1 MLLLRLLDIL
11 SITLATL
18 VLGVFWGPWVGVT
31 RSIKTF
37 TPDVFLVLVHGLDK
51 NLGGLMGVLFPVTL
65 LSIIPVVLLTIG
77 SPISFFLTLGG
88 LLLFVLALVV
98 TAAVEVPI
106 VTQIRG
112 WTDSTMPADWEQRR
126 DRWLSFHLLRV
137 LPGIAGVILLVA
149 GALWQS

>member
-18 VLGVFWGPWVGVT
+18 VLGVFWGPWLGVT

-37 TPDVFLVLVHGLDK
+37 TPDVFLVLVHRLDK
-51 NLGGLMGVLFPVTL
+51 NLGGPMSVLFPITL
-65 LSIIPVVLLTIG
+65 LSVIPVLLLTIG

-112 WTDSTMPADWEQRR
+112 WTDSTMPADWEHRR

-137 LPGIAGVILLVA
+137 LPGVTGVVLLVA
-149 GALWQS
+149 GALWQN